1 MDILFIGGTGVISSA
16 CTSLAVKRGYQL
28 TLFNRGETERPVPG
42 GVNRLEGDIRDL
54 ESARRIL
61 GERSFDVVVDWVAYT
76 PRHIET
82 DLALFRE
89 NTDQYIFISSASAY
103 QTPPSHLPITES
115 TPLSNPYWKYSRD
128 KIACEERLLR
138 AYRKEGFPVTIVR
151 PSHTYD
157 RTLFPFH
164 GQYTVVDRM
173 RRGKEVIVHGDG
185 TSLWTLTHH
194 EDFAQGFVGLLGN
207 PHAVGEAFQITGD
220 EWLSWNQIFETVARA
235 AGVEADLIHIPSDF
249 IAAFDA
255 EWGSGLLGDKS
266 HSMVFDNT
274 KIKRMVPEFK
284 AVIPFHQGAKE
295 IMAWYDADP
304 RRQVVDEGINKE
316 MDQIITA
323 YKAAWPSQG

>member
-16 CTSLAVKRGYQL
+16 CTSLAVNRGYQL
-28 TLFNRGETERPVPG
+28 TLFNRGETERPVPA

-54 ESARRIL
+54 ECAQRIL

-76 PRHIET
+76 PQHIEA

-103 QTPPSHLPITES
+103 QTPPAHLPITES
-115 TPLSNPYWKYSRD
+115 TPLSNRYWKYSRD

-138 AYRKEGFPVTIVR
+138 AYREEGFPVTIVR

-164 GQYTVVDRM
+164 GQYTVVGRM
-173 RRGKEVIVHGDG
+173 RKGKEVIVHGDG

-194 EDFAQGFVGLLGN
+194 EDFAKGFVGLLGN

-220 EWLSWNQIFETVARA
+220 EWLSWNQIFEALARA
-235 AGVEADLIHIPSDF
+235 AGVEANLIHIPSDF

-304 RRQVVDEGINKE
+304 SRLVVDEGINKK